1 MDTDKNLQNVAD
13 DLEQT
18 PVTAHEAQQNN
29 QARNDRRKRAM
40 DGKKGFQEN
49 ENSYQ

>member
-1 MDTDKNLQNVAD
+1 MDADKNLQNEVK

-18 PVTAHEAQQNN
+18 PVNAHEAQQVN
-29 QARNDRRKRAM
+29 QDRNDRRKRAM
-40 DGKKGFQEN
+40 DGKTDHQEN